1 MSCGPARDTI
11 TDENGDELEVGVITD
26 GEFLKRVGDRVVS
39 AAAGGG
45 STPTG
50 TGFRHVTAGVED
62 GAAALVKPADFDATA
77 IDPSAATAGARTLG
91 TGSAQAAAG
100 DHNHSGTY
108 QPLDTDLTAIAGL
121 TSAANKMPYAT
132 GAGTWSLADLTAA
145 GRALLDDA
153 TAADQRTTL
162 GLGGAAVLNVGT
174 AAGTV
179 AAGDA
184 APNAHAASHADGD
197 VDPVLKPGRL
207 RSTTY
212 LTSGTGATHT
222 PASGTTHCR
231 IRLWGPGGGGGG
243 SDGFTSQA
251 GSGGGGESGGYSEV
265 WWANSGN
272 ITYTVGAGGLAG
284 PAGNNSGSP
293 GSADTTVSG
302 TGLSVT
308 AKAGT
313 GGGSMAAGTSFARS
327 SGGAGTTGTTGGDF
341 DVQCSAGGDGRRV
354 GASNSWGGDGG
365 QAPFS
370 PGGPGRG
377 ATTTAVGGTATGYGC
392 GGGGAASQGNT
403 DQAGGTGGGGL
414 IIIEEFY

>member
-26 GEFLKRVGDRVVS
+26 GEFLKRVGDQVVS

-62 GAAALVKPADFDATA
+62 GAAALVVNADVDAAAA
-77 IDPSAATAGARTLG
+77 IASSKLADGGQIPSAGEKAALVG
-91 TGSAQAAAG
+91 T
-100 DHNHSGTY
+100 SGT
-108 QPLDTDLTAIAGL
+108 P
-121 TSAANKMPYAT
+121 
-132 GAGTWSLADLTAA
+132 
-145 GRALLDDA
+145 
-153 TAADQRTTL
+153 
-162 GLGGAAVLNVGT
+162 GGANAYVTNADSRNT
-174 AAGTV
+174 NAR
-179 AAGDA
+179 
-184 APNAHAASHADGD
+184 APTAHASDHADGGSDD
-197 VDPVLKPGRL
+197 VVKPGRL

-222 PASGTTHCR
+222 PTSGTTHCR

-251 GSGGGGESGGYSEV
+251 GSGGGGESGGYCEV

-272 ITYTVGAGGLAG
+272 ITYTVGAGGVAG
-284 PAGNNSGSP
+284 TAGNNAGSP
-293 GSADTTVSG
+293 GSASTTVSG
-302 TGLSVT
+302 TGLSCT
-308 AKAGT
+308 AKFGA
-313 GGGSMAAGTSFARS
+313 GGGSMFAGTSFAKAA
-327 SGGAGTTGTTGGDF
+327 GGSGTTGTTGGDF
-341 DVQCSAGGDGRRV
+341 NVEPSAGGDGRRV

-377 ATTTAVGGTATGYGC
+377 ATTTDVGATASGYGC

-403 DQAGGTGGGGL
+403 DKAGGTGGGGF
-414 IIIEEFY
+414 IIIEEYY